1 MESINGLEERVN
13 GAEDKVIGTAEKVNR
28 TKERINGTQERIKI
42 VKYDNKLIEERINI
56 LNKIINNEVFGIY
69 LEDVIHLSRI
79 SINIIL
85 KINRGQLYGKKSG
98 IKRTCCIEYLLMNII
113 WDINLIFNRAHI

>member
-1 MESINGLEERVN
+1 MIHGITEEINTMKDENELME
-13 GAEDKVIGTAEKVNR
+13 EK
-28 TKERINGTQERIKI
+28 T
-42 VKYDNKLIEERINI
+42 NI
-56 LNKIINNEVFGIY
+56 LNKIINNEVFSIY

>member
-1 MESINGLEERVN
+1 MIHRITEEINTMKDENELME
-13 GAEDKVIGTAEKVNR
+13 EK
-28 TKERINGTQERIKI
+28 T
-42 VKYDNKLIEERINI
+42 NI

-85 KINRGQLYGKKSG
+85 KTNR
-98 IKRTCCIEYLLMNII
+98 R
-113 WDINLIFNRAHI
+113 